1 VISNQLLV
9 MCDQLSAFSKS
20 RGGIKSSN
28 PPEAE
33 ERRFGIKSSNHQIIK
48 SSNQH
53 YLRGLFG
60 EGEYA
65 EGEYY
70 GGEVVICDL

>member
-33 ERRFGIKSSNHQIIK
+33 ERRFGIKSSNPQFIK
-48 SSNQH
+48 SSNQQINTSTH
-53 YLRGLFG
+53 QHINIQTSPTLP
-60 EGEYA
+60 
-65 EGEYY
+65 
-70 GGEVVICDL
+70 